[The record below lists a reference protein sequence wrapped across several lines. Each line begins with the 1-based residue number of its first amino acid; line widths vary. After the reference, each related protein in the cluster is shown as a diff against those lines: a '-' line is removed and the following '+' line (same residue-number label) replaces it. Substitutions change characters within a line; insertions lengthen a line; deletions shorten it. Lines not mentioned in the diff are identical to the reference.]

1 MVFLVFLSPLLIPS
15 KLLQVSQIFKDACRL
30 DGEYLLSS
38 PLAPSGH
45 PPPISYSGHTKL
57 SRYVSWFYL
66 MALDS
71 IWGDLIGGM
80 GAR

>member
-57 SRYVSWFYL
+57 SKYMLWFYL
-66 MALDS
+66 RVS
-71 IWGDLIGGM
+71 NNI
-80 GAR
+80 